1 MALCLFSFIS
11 LVWLKDQLSTGES
24 PVWLTN
30 DRNTA
35 RLLHEEELKRKVE
48 SRNEALNASAA
59 FKRSKQDSP
68 ERVALNRD
76 LQQLESQI
84 QVCDVT
90 AMYMVILSIKL
101 IFWCT
106 PVYNTPQLHCTC
118 TYTT

>member
-24 PVWLTN
+24 PDWLTN
-30 DRNTA
+30 DRTTA
-35 RLLHEEELKRKVE
+35 RVLHEEELKHKTE

-68 ERVALNRD
+68 DRVTLNKD

-84 QVCDVT
+84 QVCNVIT
-90 AMYMVILSIKL
+90 MYM
-101 IFWCT
+101 
-106 PVYNTPQLHCTC
+106 CTC
-118 TYTT
+118 RYPLTSYRTHKANVLF